1 MKPKYRQLFI
11 ELFKYL
17 PPIGTL
23 LLTIHIGF
31 LLLGYKIPITQFI
44 IDSSFLG
51 GSLLIASSILFDM
64 CKLHK
69 YCIGYIIIVT
79 LLIDLHKIIGFGI
92 LLTPLR
98 WVAFIIGI
106 VLVILLLIKAFKK

>member
-1 MKPKYRQLFI
+1 
-11 ELFKYL
+11 
-17 PPIGTL
+17 
-23 LLTIHIGF
+23 
-31 LLLGYKIPITQFI
+31 
-44 IDSSFLG
+44 
-51 GSLLIASSILFDM
+51 M

-69 YCIGYIIIVT
+69 YSRGYIIIVT

-98 WVAFIIGI
+98 WIAFITGA